1 MLVFDSKS
9 SKSDSIEKL
18 FGQILQQLRK
28 ERGFSQEA
36 LGFKTGYHRTYIS
49 LLERGKK
56 SPSLQTIFH
65 LAMAL
70 KISPSEMIK
79 RIEKLSK

>member
-18 FGQILQQLRK
+18 FGQILRQLRK